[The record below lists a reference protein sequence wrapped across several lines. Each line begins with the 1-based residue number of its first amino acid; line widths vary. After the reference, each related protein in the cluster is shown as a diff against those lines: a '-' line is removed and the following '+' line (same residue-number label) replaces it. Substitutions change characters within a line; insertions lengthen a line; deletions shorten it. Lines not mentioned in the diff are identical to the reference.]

1 MACYICGYP
10 SVLKCRQCG
19 KSVCNQHYDY
29 SDGKCKVCHDRQF
42 AKPEAAK
49 PAPTPDDAKP
59 VPVVETKPAF
69 APETKPMLPK
79 ARKGRK

>member
-19 KSVCNQHYDY
+19 KSVCGNHYNYD
-29 SDGKCKVCHDRQF
+29 DGRCTACHDAQF
-42 AKPEAAK
+42 PKADVPKIPEAK
-49 PAPTPDDAKP
+49 PAII
-59 VPVVETKPAF
+59 ETKPAF
-69 APETKPMLPK
+69 APEVKPAQPK

>member
-19 KSVCNQHYDY
+19 KSVCGRHYNYD
-29 SDGKCKVCHDRQF
+29 DGKCTTCHDAQYS
-42 AKPEAAK
+42 K
-49 PAPTPDDAKP
+49 PATT
-59 VPVVETKPAF
+59 ETKPAIV
-69 APETKPMLPK
+69 PETKPMQTK

>member
-29 SDGKCKVCHDRQF
+29 SDGKCTACHDRQF
-42 AKPEAAK
+42 AKPEAPN
-49 PAPTPDDAKP
+49 PAPIPAATFSE
-59 VPVVETKPAF
+59 VETKPAF
-69 APETKPMLPK
+69 APETKPMHPK
-79 ARKGRK
+79 VKKGRK